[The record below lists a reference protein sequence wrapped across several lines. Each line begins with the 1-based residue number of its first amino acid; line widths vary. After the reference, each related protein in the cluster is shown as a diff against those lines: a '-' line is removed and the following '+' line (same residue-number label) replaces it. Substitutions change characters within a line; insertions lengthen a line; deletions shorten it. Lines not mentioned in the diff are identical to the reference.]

1 MYLYLP
7 VAHISINIFLL
18 LGLGLGVGFLSGFLG
33 LGGGFLMTPLLMSLG
48 IPPTVAAASD
58 SNQIVASTTSGTYAH
73 WRLGNID
80 FKMGLFL
87 LAGSFIGGFIGVQII
102 KVLRAIG
109 NADFGIR
116 LSYVVLLGLVGG
128 FTFIESLL
136 SLRNLRK
143 GKSEEVKAG
152 KKSGTGG
159 VVRFLKSLPFQTYF
173 EKSGVTH
180 SALLPL
186 SVGGFVG
193 IIGAVMGVGGG
204 FIMIPLLIY
213 ILRMPVYAAVGT
225 NLFQEIFLCMN
236 VTFFQAYTNHTVDF
250 IIALL
255 LLLGSTS
262 GAQIGARFCGKLKG
276 DQVKIIIAMIILAVD
291 VKVILELTL
300 HPSALL
306 SLAGGH

>member
-1 MYLYLP
+1 M
-7 VAHISINIFLL
+7 SINIFLIV
-18 LGLGLGVGFLSGFLG
+18 GLGLGVGFLSGAFG

-58 SNQIVASTTSGTYAH
+58 NNQIVASTTSGTYAH
-73 WRLGNID
+73 WRMGNID
-80 FKMGLFL
+80 FKMSLFL
-87 LAGSFIGGFIGVQII
+87 LAGTFTGSYTGVQII
-102 KVLRAIG
+102 KVLRAMG

-116 LSYVVLLGLVGG
+116 FLYVIMLGLVGG
-128 FTFIESLL
+128 YTFIESFL
-136 SLRNLRK
+136 SMRSLRK

-159 VVRFLKSLPFQTYF
+159 IGRFLKSLPFQTHF
-173 EKSGVTH
+173 KKAGVTH

-186 SVGGFVG
+186 SVGGLVG
-193 IIGAVMGVGGG
+193 TLGAIMGLGGG
-204 FIMIPLLIY
+204 FIMIPLSIY
-213 ILRMPVYAAVGT
+213 ILRMPVYVAVGT

-250 IIALL
+250 ILALL

-276 DQVKIIIAMIILAVD
+276 DQVKIIIAMIILAVW

-306 SLAGGH
+306 SVAGGH

>member
-1 MYLYLP
+1 VYLYLP
-7 VAHISINIFLL
+7 IAHMSINILL
-18 LGLGLGVGFLSGFLG
+18 VLGLGLGVGFISGLFG
-33 LGGGFLMTPLLMSLG
+33 VGGGFLMTPLLMSLG

-102 KVLRAIG
+102 KVLRAMG

-128 FTFIESLL
+128 FTFIESFL

-143 GKSEEVKAG
+143 GKSEEVKAE
-152 KKSGTGG
+152 KKSR
-159 VVRFLKSLPFQTYF
+159 VVSFLKSLPFETHF

>member
-7 VAHISINIFLL
+7 VAHMSVNIFLV
-18 LGLGLGVGFLSGFLG
+18 LGLGLGVGLLSGSLG

-58 SNQIVASTTSGTYAH
+58 NNQIVASTTSGTYAH
-73 WRLGNID
+73 WRMGNID

-87 LAGSFIGGFIGVQII
+87 LAGSFTGGIIGVQII
-102 KVLRAIG
+102 KVLKALG

-116 LSYVVLLGLVGG
+116 LLYVIMLGLVGG
-128 FTFIESLL
+128 FTFIESFL
-136 SLRNLRK
+136 SMRK
-143 GKSEEVKAG
+143 GKTEKVKTE
-152 KKSGTGG
+152 KKSRIGS
-159 VVRFLKSLPFQTYF
+159 FLKSLPFQTHF

-186 SVGGFVG
+186 SVGGLVG
-193 IIGAVMGVGGG
+193 TLGAIMGLGGG

-213 ILRMPVYAAVGT
+213 VLRMPVHAAVGT

-236 VTFFQAYTNHTVDF
+236 VTFFQAITNHTVDF

-276 DQVKIIIAMIILAVD
+276 DQVKIIIALIILSVW
-291 VKVILELTL
+291 VKVILELVL

>member
-7 VAHISINIFLL
+7 VAHMSINILL
-18 LGLGLGVGFLSGFLG
+18 VVGLGFCVGILSGAFG

-58 SNQIVASTTSGTYAH
+58 NNQIVASTTSGTYAH

-80 FKMGLFL
+80 FKMSLFL
-87 LAGSFIGGFIGVQII
+87 LAGTFTGSFAGVQII
-102 KVLRAIG
+102 KVLRAMG
-109 NADFGIR
+109 NADFAIR
-116 LSYVVLLGLVGG
+116 CLYVVMLGLVGSY
-128 FTFIESLL
+128 TLIESL
-136 SLRNLRK
+136 SSMRSLRK
-143 GKSEEVKAG
+143 GKTEKVKAE
-152 KKSGTGG
+152 KKSR
-159 VVRFLKSLPFQTYF
+159 VVSFLKSLPFQTHF

-180 SALLPL
+180 SALLPF
-186 SVGGFVG
+186 SVGGLVG
-193 IIGAVMGVGGG
+193 TLGAIMGVGGG

-236 VTFFQAYTNHTVDF
+236 ATFFQALTNHTVDF
-250 IIALL
+250 IVALL

-262 GAQIGARFCGKLKG
+262 GAQIGVRFSGKLKD
-276 DQVKIIIAMIILAVD
+276 DQVKLIIAMLILGTW
-291 VKVILELTL
+291 VKVVLELTL
-300 HPSALL
+300 HPSTLL